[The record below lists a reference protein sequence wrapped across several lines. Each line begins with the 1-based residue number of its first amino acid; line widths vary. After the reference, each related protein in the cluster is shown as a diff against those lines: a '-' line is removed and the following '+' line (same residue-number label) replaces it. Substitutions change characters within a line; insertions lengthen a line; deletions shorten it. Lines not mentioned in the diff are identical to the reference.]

1 MTSSPLLHHCLVFSV
16 SLNEKIDLQ
25 EVEIN
30 EQSIVIDELR
40 NEIQRLNNHD
50 EQRRVRNASP
60 LTTKSTD
67 DQQRVIEELDKK
79 LYELETER
87 TCLVFEHERLKTNLD
102 LCIDEK
108 QHLIQQRTQT
118 TNEVKKLK
126 LRILALQD
134 QVHKFKR
141 NSLSTTK
148 KPVSTTKK
156 RVVKKK
162 SKKSCLEVLLDQDST
177 FIDDLQDRSSVLYRV
192 STARSDRR
200 RRRSPPS
207 PQRRRPCS
215 LCDYHTESSLMKRK
229 IRPTVPKKRINQN
242 LKKNFSTK
250 SRLGNSFLHDSY
262 SHYARKPLST
272 KKPPTRVSQMLR
284 LGCFSSSSIRL
295 QPCVNV
301 LNN

>member
-1 MTSSPLLHHCLVFSV
+1 M
-16 SLNEKIDLQ
+16 
-25 EVEIN
+25 
-30 EQSIVIDELR
+30 
-40 NEIQRLNNHD
+40 NNHE
-50 EQRRVRNASP
+50 EQRRVRTASP
-60 LTTKSTD
+60 LAPKSAN
-67 DQQRVIEELDKK
+67 DQQRIIEELDKK

-108 QHLIQQRTQT
+108 QNLIQQRTQT
-118 TNEVKKLK
+118 TNDVKKLK

-134 QVHKFKR
+134 QVHKLKR

-148 KPVSTTKK
+148 KPATTTKK

-162 SKKSCLEVLLDQDST
+162 PKKSCLEMLLDQNST
-177 FIDDLQDRSSVLYRV
+177 LIDDLQDHSSVLYRV
-192 STARSDRR
+192 SAARSDRR
-200 RRRSPPS
+200 RRPIT
-207 PQRRRPCS
+207 QRRRPCS

-229 IRPTVPKKRINQN
+229 VRPTIPKKRINQN

-262 SHYARKPLST
+262 SHYARTPPST
-272 KKPPTRVSQMLR
+272 KKPPTRVSKTLH
-284 LGCFSSSSIRL
+284 LGCLNSSSIRL

-301 LNN
+301 LNS